1 MAETNQVLL
10 NYYKKEEA
18 KKVKEM
24 AIKNTSLKEILQN
37 INMLYITKEEILEIL
52 GQDYEVK
59 LENEELE
66 INKET
71 DKIKETPME
80 IARQYK
86 QYLEQYNYNRELIC
100 TSKNISNGVFQR
112 YLRLNYLIPELQLLV
127 DNEKLGVKS
136 AEHISFLDEENQN
149 IITKIIQDYNYEIS
163 ESIANKTKK
172 GFILCKNK
180 QEKYILNKRIIDKYK
195 TGRKINVI
203 FTEVEVNKYFKGI
216 ATKQIKQYII
226 GVLENTLNV

>member
-52 GQDYEVK
+52 GQDYGVK

-100 TSKNISNGVFQR
+100 KSKNISNGVFQR

-127 DNEKLGVKS
+127 DNEKLGVKA

-163 ESIANKTKK
+163 ESISNKIKK
-172 GFILCKNK
+172 DFILCKNK
-180 QEKYILNKRIIDKYK
+180 QEKYNLNKRIIDKYK
-195 TGRKINVI
+195 TERKINVI